1 MEQLTDRVVQS
12 TSLEPSIAK
21 AAIGMVLMF
30 LRDEVPE
37 GRVAE
42 FIDKMPGARE
52 AVAAAQAKGD
62 GGVTQ
67 AIEGLTSFMGHGRA
81 DLNILIGKLANLGVT
96 EEQCRR
102 LLEETLTRAEALIGP
117 EGAAK
122 IRAMLPEMAM
132 RSGVMPPQAEPRDEA
147 RDQARPRG

>member
-1 MEQLTDRVVQS
+1 MEEWTDRVVQS

-42 FIDKMPGARE
+42 FIEKTPGARE
-52 AVAAAQAKGD
+52 AVAAAQARGD
-62 GGVTQ
+62 GGLTQ
-67 AIEGLTSFMGHGRA
+67 AIEGLTSLMGHGRA
-81 DLNILIGKLANLGVT
+81 DLNMLIGKLANLGLN
-96 EEQCRR
+96 EGQCAR
-102 LLEETLTRAEALIGP
+102 LLEETLTRAPALIGA

-122 IRAMLPEMAM
+122 IRAMLPDIAL
-132 RSGVMPPQAEPRDEA
+132 RSGIMPPQAEPPAE
-147 RDQARPRG
+147 ARPRG